1 VASKREDPSMHAID
15 ENGRSV
21 ILNEDGSW
29 QFDNSKEWRV
39 VRTYMGDSTTKKT
52 DMFQITYPQWRAR
65 VSTENRVCISWHE
78 HESGDQDDLIDL
90 GSPGSDES
98 YVYLKGTFYL
108 DIFISN
114 GKYRI
119 VVEEKVPAE

>member
-1 VASKREDPSMHAID
+1 MHAID
-15 ENGRSV
+15 ENGRTV

-39 VRTYMGDSTTKKT
+39 VRTYMGDSATKKT
-52 DMFQITYPQWRAR
+52 DLFQITYPQWRVR
-65 VSTENRVCISWHE
+65 VSTEDSVSIYWYE
-78 HESGDQDDLIDL
+78 PESGNMDSLISL
-90 GSPGSDES
+90 GSPTTDES

-108 DIFISN
+108 DISISR

-119 VVEEKVPAE
+119 VVEEKIPAE

>member
-1 VASKREDPSMHAID
+1 MHAID

-29 QFDNSKEWRV
+29 QFDNLKEWRV
-39 VRTYMGDSTTKKT
+39 VRTYMGDSTDKNT
-52 DMFQITYPQWRAR
+52 DLFEINNPQWRVR
-65 VSTENRVCISWHE
+65 VSTEESLSVNWNEKESSDFDYLISM
-78 HESGDQDDLIDL
+78 D
-90 GSPGSDES
+90 SPGSDES
-98 YVYLKGTFYL
+98 YVYLRGIFYL
-108 DIFISN
+108 EIRSR